1 MSSSDPAS
9 STLDSQ
15 ISARLRKLRAERNW
29 SLDELARRSGVSR
42 ATLSRLEN
50 AEVSPTASVLGRLC
64 AAYGLTMSRLMRMV
78 EDEEYCIDMCNQIN
92 AIRRALEG
100 VALIIMKR
108 HVESCVAH
116 AIHEDG
122 GKEKV
127 DEVLATIDRFIR

>member
-1 MSSSDPAS
+1 MINDETKEAAL
-9 STLDSQ
+9 T
-15 ISARLRKLRAERNW
+15 RLKKI
-29 SLDELARRSGVSR
+29 GGQVK
-42 ATLSRLEN
+42 
-50 AEVSPTASVLGRLC
+50 G
-64 AAYGLTMSRLMRMV
+64 LMRMV

-127 DEVLATIDRFIR
+127 DELLATIDRFIR